1 MMMMVYNDDGCDDRD
16 DRDDYKDDD
25 GSDDDDSDTDYCA
38 AATDYDDELNDLSVS
53 TQKNLTEG
61 ERLRNNFHEP
71 PAGNGRAPLSYLS

>member
-25 GSDDDDSDTDYCA
+25 DSDTDYCAAA